1 VILTDA
7 RWLRELCSG
16 SEAAQ
21 AGLLTGTDLRSVPSW
36 LGMGVTARLPERR
49 RLTRAVLAGLLALV
63 VAHALTPD
71 RARAQDERAFAYSIE
86 LAEDIEPPVGR
97 ALARALKDA
106 EERNASLMIIRLD
119 TPGGRID
126 TMRSMVRDIVG
137 ARLPVIVYVH
147 PSGGRADSAGVPLT
161 LAGDV
166 AAMAPATNIGSA
178 TPVWDGPAAET
189 ESEDQLL
196 QDLQR
201 KSVNSIVALVRTLA
215 EDHGRNANL
224 AERMIREA
232 TNVSAGRA
240 RRERLIDVVAP
251 TEEALLRQLDGFA
264 IKGRKAR
271 TLRTADLPI
280 RRMAVDVT
288 EEALP
293 DDMGDE
299 SSLLRSFVYAFGA
312 MASVSLM
319 VYGVARAR
327 RPVRRW
333 RRMRHRRKL
342 MRR

>member
-1 VILTDA
+1 MA
-7 RWLRELCSG
+7 C
-16 SEAAQ
+16 
-21 AGLLTGTDLRSVPSW
+21 
-36 LGMGVTARLPERR
+36 
-49 RLTRAVLAGLLALV
+49 AVLAGLLALV

-71 RARAQDERAFAYSIE
+71 RARAQDERGFAYSIE

-106 EERNASLMIIRLD
+106 QKREASLVIVRLD
-119 TPGGRID
+119 TPGGRLD
-126 TMRSMVRDIVG
+126 TMRSMVRDIL
-137 ARLPVIVYVH
+137 ASRLPVIVYVH
-147 PSGGRADSAGVPLT
+147 PGGGRADSAGVPLT
-161 LAGDV
+161 LAADV
-166 AAMAPATNIGSA
+166 AAMTPATNIGSA
-178 TPVWDGPAAET
+178 TPVWAGPAAQT

-201 KSVNSIVALVRTLA
+201 KSVNSVVALVRTLA
-215 EDHGRNANL
+215 EDHGRNADL

-232 TNVSAGRA
+232 TNVSAVRA

-264 IKGRKAR
+264 IKGRKAG
-271 TLRTADLPI
+271 TLRTAGLPI

-293 DDMGDE
+293 VGGDE
-299 SSLLRSFVYAFGA
+299 SSLLRSFAYAFGA
-312 MASVSLM
+312 MASVSL
-319 VYGVARAR
+319 VVFGLVRAR

-333 RRMRHRRKL
+333 RRMRHRRRL